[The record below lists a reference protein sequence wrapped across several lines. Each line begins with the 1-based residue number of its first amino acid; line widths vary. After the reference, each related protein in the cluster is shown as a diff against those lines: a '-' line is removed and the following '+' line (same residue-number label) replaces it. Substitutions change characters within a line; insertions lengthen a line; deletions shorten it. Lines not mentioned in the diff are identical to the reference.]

1 MAAGKSWYLIDF
13 FLAKFFDF
21 ASPAWILVPMLMSLG
36 SSFLSVANDLMAAE
50 AFRLVLL
57 PAPNFQGAE
66 YQMLLAALVSD
77 DGFDQ
82 LPFFKLIMAA
92 KNIKLYIFNYT
103 SSWFRHWISTSCY
116 VLICC
121 GSNPNKLIWMADS
134 TKLCAVCEKV
144 IYLILSHFRGGS

>member
-50 AFRLVLL
+50 AFRWCSCRRRTSRVLNIKCCL
-57 PAPNFQGAE
+57 QRLFPMTGLISF
-66 YQMLLAALVSD
+66 
-77 DGFDQ
+77 
-82 LPFFKLIMAA
+82 PFFSSLWQQKTS
-92 KNIKLYIFNYT
+92 NYIFST
-103 SSWFRHWISTSCY
+103 IHSSWFRHWISTSCY

-144 IYLILSHFRGGS
+144 IYLILSHFMGGS